1 MYYQRC
7 IVLIVRQIKERQY
20 TLEVLELTSKLL
32 KKNPEYYTIWNMRRK
47 ILLHGLF
54 SRSGGAISLSIQ
66 EDMKPNTGVASQA
79 TGEPPPRSPS
89 EPSILNVIRADLDFI
104 FPLMVGWPKC
114 YWIWKYRLWLLE
126 EGNKRLKITEAREL
140 WQRELGFVSKMLTKD
155 QRNFHGWGYRRNVVA
170 QLENEHLQGQS
181 MVEAEFEYTTRMI
194 NLSLK
199 NFSAWH
205 SRSKLIPRLLDER
218 KVDDNARRKFLDDG
232 IASVLGVLCNGADSL
247 VEFDLIIKAIYTD
260 EYPYDQSVWF
270 YHQFLMTTLT
280 DPIGHSTI
288 TPNFNAEERLEYV
301 NRQVANVK
309 EFLDGGEDC
318 KWAYNAL
325 VDATLAVC
333 EMQSRVPR
341 QDEVED
347 LKSWTAE
354 VRKLDPL
361 RHGRWDDLEQRVLS
375 SAR

>member
-1 MYYQRC
+1 M
-7 IVLIVRQIKERQY
+7 E
-20 TLEVLELTSKLL
+20 
-32 KKNPEYYTIWNMRRK
+32 
-47 ILLHGLF
+47 
-54 SRSGGAISLSIQ
+54 
-66 EDMKPNTGVASQA
+66 PNTTAASLV
-79 TGEPPPRSPS
+79 TEEDPPNPPPQTT
-89 EPSILNVIRADLDFI
+89 ILDIIRADLDFI

-126 EGNKRLKITEAREL
+126 EGNKRLAITKARQL

-155 QRNFHGWGYRRNVVA
+155 QRNFHGWGYRRKVVA
-170 QLENEHLQGQS
+170 QLESEQLEGQS

-205 SRSKLIPRLLDER
+205 HRSKLIPRLLDER
-218 KVDDNARRKFLDDG
+218 KADDTARRKFLDHG
-232 IASVLGVLCNGADSL
+232 TVFRPVRCNSTDL
-247 VEFDLIIKAIYTD
+247 VSEFDLIIKAIYTD

-280 DPIGHSTI
+280 DPIGYSTI
-288 TPNFNAEERLEYV
+288 TPNFTTEERLEYI

-325 VDATLAVC
+325 IDATLAVC
-333 EMQSRVPR
+333 RMQSRLLEH
-341 QDEVED
+341 DEVED
-347 LKSWTAE
+347 LKQWIAE
-354 VRKLDPL
+354 VRKLDRL
-361 RHGRWDDLEQRVLS
+361 RNGRWDDLERAVLS
-375 SAR
+375 STP